1 MDSFAAVVTTGI
13 SRAPT
18 DGVSTDLAS
27 AMCDSPVGGL
37 ILVGTEEG
45 LREVLWRERG
55 LPPRA
60 EARSCDVLDEA
71 ARQLRAY
78 FAGELLRFD
87 LPLDLVGT
95 PFQVQA
101 WRALADVPYGTTI
114 SYGEQARRLGRPAA
128 ARAVGAANGRNPV
141 PIVLPCHRIVGAD
154 RSLVGFGGGL
164 DRKAWLLEHE
174 AKAAALAG

>member
-1 MDSFAAVVTTGI
+1 VSEPLTAAV
-13 SRAPT
+13 
-18 DGVSTDLAS
+18 
-27 AMCDSPVGGL
+27 CDSPVGGL
-37 ILVGTEEG
+37 ILVGSEDG
-45 LREVLWRERG
+45 LTAVLWMERG
-55 LPPRA
+55 LPPGA
-60 EARSCDVLDEA
+60 QDRSCAVLEEA

-78 FAGELLRFD
+78 FAGELQRFE

-101 WRALADVPYGTTI
+101 WRALADVPYGATV

-164 DRKAWLLEHE
+164 DRKAWLLAHE
-174 AKAAALAG
+174 ARVDAAAG

>member
-1 MDSFAAVVTTGI
+1 VSEPLAAAV
-13 SRAPT
+13 
-18 DGVSTDLAS
+18 
-27 AMCDSPVGGL
+27 CDSPVGAL
-37 ILVGTEEG
+37 ILVGSEDG
-45 LREVLWRERG
+45 LREVLWMERG
-55 LPPRA
+55 LPPGA
-60 EARSCDVLDEA
+60 QDRSCAVLEDA

-78 FAGELLRFD
+78 FAGELRRFE

-101 WRALADVPYGTTI
+101 WRALADVPYGTTV

-164 DRKAWLLEHE
+164 DRKAWLLAHE
-174 AKAAALAG
+174 ARVAAAAG

>member
-1 MDSFAAVVTTGI
+1 VRLPG
-13 SRAPT
+13 R
-18 DGVSTDLAS
+18 
-27 AMCDSPVGGL
+27 GL
-37 ILVGTEEG
+37 ILVGSEDG
-45 LREVLWRERG
+45 LREVLSVERG
-55 LPPRA
+55 LPPGA
-60 EARSCDVLDEA
+60 QDQSCAVLEDA

-78 FAGELLRFD
+78 FAGELRRFE

-101 WRALADVPYGTTI
+101 WRALADVPYGATV

-154 RSLVGFGGGL
+154 RALVGFGGGL
-164 DRKAWLLEHE
+164 DRKAWLLAHE
-174 AKAAALAG
+174 ARVAAAAG

>member
-1 MDSFAAVVTTGI
+1 VSEPLAGAAFA
-13 SRAPT
+13 
-18 DGVSTDLAS
+18 
-27 AMCDSPVGGL
+27 SPIGEL
-37 ILVGTEEG
+37 ILVGSENG
-45 LREVLWRERG
+45 LREVRWHEDG
-55 LPPRA
+55 LPAGAHTRDCA
-60 EARSCDVLDEA
+60 VLDET

-78 FAGELLRFD
+78 FAGELVRFD

-95 PFQVQA
+95 PFQLQA
-101 WRALADVPYGTTI
+101 WRALADVPFGTTV

-174 AKAAALAG
+174 AKVAAGAVV